1 MNKFTPSYLILKEKG
16 ELKERIEKTWAILES
31 CNLCP
36 RNCRKNRLKGE
47 KGTCKIGYLPYVSSF
62 HPHFGE
68 ESPLVGRY
76 GSGTI
81 FLTSCNLLCIY
92 CQNYTISHLMEGE
105 ECSFDDLAK
114 MMISLQ
120 KRGCHNI
127 NFVTPTHQI
136 PQILRSLEIAID
148 MGLNVP
154 LVYNSSGYDSLETL
168 QLLEGIFDIYMP
180 DIKYM
185 NPEPAKKY
193 SNAEDYPEVVKKAI
207 KEMHRQVGDLIINEE
222 GIAVRGLL
230 VRHLV
235 LPNGLAGTKEAM
247 KFIAEEISK
256 NTYVN
261 IMDQYYPCFKAF
273 EHISISRRINY
284 KEFEEAIN
292 FAKEAGLKRLDKKE
306 PRKIIIW

>member
-1 MNKFTPSYLILKEKG
+1 MRNFIPSYISLWEKG
-16 ELKERIEKTWAILES
+16 EFKERVDKAWEILES
-31 CNLCP
+31 CTLCP

-47 KGTCKIGYLPYVSSF
+47 KGTCKIGALPYVSSS

-105 ECSFDDLAK
+105 ECSFEDLAK
-114 MMISLQ
+114 MMLSLQ

-127 NFVTPTHQI
+127 NFVTPTHQV
-136 PQILRSLEIAID
+136 PQILKSLEIAIQ

-154 LVYNSSGYDSLETL
+154 LVYNSSGYDSVETL
-168 QLLEGIFDIYMP
+168 RILEGIFDIYMP
-180 DIKYM
+180 DLKYADK
-185 NPEPAKKY
+185 EPAKKF
-193 SNAEDYPEVVKKAI
+193 SSAEDYPEVVKMAI
-207 KEMHRQVGDLIINEE
+207 KEMHRQVGDLVIDED
-222 GIAVRGLL
+222 GIALRGLL

-247 KFIAEEISK
+247 RFIAEEISK
-256 NTYVN
+256 NTYIN
-261 IMDQYYPCFKAF
+261 IMDQYYPCYRAF
-273 EHISISRRINY
+273 DYREISRRI
-284 KEFEEAIN
+284 KGDEFFEALN
-292 FAKEAGLKRLDKKE
+292 VAREMGLKRLDKKE